1 MKQVKRLAA
10 CILALLLTLCMLTAC
25 GGSTD
30 WQDSKTMADLTK
42 RGISA
47 DNVSLTA
54 KFTVNGESEET
65 YVSYAAKG
73 SKEYVTYY
81 EWGEDGNPTPLLLIC
96 KYDSTYYAGAYNCG
110 DANDNGAAAKKKPNI
125 WWEKGS
131 PIEIEE
137 FEYAK
142 KLCKIPAA
150 AEKASGYV
158 CKRTEFNGQTV
169 YTEQVAFDGMTY
181 TYGLDQKETLLG
193 LQTQINGETYTV
205 EFTELKTGP
214 ADKDFPVP
222 EVKS

>member
-1 MKQVKRLAA
+1 MKQVKRFAA
-10 CILALLLTLCMLTAC
+10 CILALLLTLCMLAAC
-25 GGSTD
+25 GGSTLPTD
-30 WQDSKTMADLTK
+30 WQNSKTMANLAK
-42 RGISA
+42 RSISA

-54 KFTVNGESEET
+54 RFAVNEENDVT

-81 EWGEDGNPTPLLLIC
+81 EWDEDGDPTPLLLIC
-96 KYDSTYYAGAYNCG
+96 KYGSTYYAGAYVLE
-110 DANDNGAAAKKKPNI
+110 KPEDVQ
-125 WWEKGS
+125 WEKGS
-131 PIEIEE
+131 PIEVEE

-150 AEKASGYV
+150 AEKPSDYT
-158 CKRTEFNGQTV
+158 CKQTELDGQTYYAERV
-169 YTEQVAFDGMTY
+169 TFGGMTY
-181 TYGLDQKETLLG
+181 TYMLDQKGTLLG